1 VALLI
6 AAAVAASGSALAG
19 DASGQFTVDHH
30 PPIRPKFA
38 SAFEVRDQRDARKR
52 AVEVVLS
59 ETPIDAAA
67 AAEELD
73 PHMQVINQK
82 ALQGGNYVILAVRPD
97 GDVSMN
103 ATYSE
108 KMVQYVDMT
117 GS

>member
-1 VALLI
+1 M
-6 AAAVAASGSALAG
+6 
-19 DASGQFTVDHH
+19 
-30 PPIRPKFA
+30 
-38 SAFEVRDQRDARKR
+38 
-52 AVEVVLS
+52 VLS

-103 ATYSE
+103 ATYSQT
-108 KMVQYVDMT
+108 MTQYIDMT
-117 GS
+117 PGNGPLPGGLKAETLAAPMASHG